1 MPDRNGFGVE
11 SKVGRS
17 DLAET
22 TQPQVNRFD
31 FLSVL
36 VSIIIALGISHI
48 LASAARLIRRR
59 GKVRLYLPTTV
70 WMVTLLLLQVQV
82 WWVAFYR
89 RDIVHWTFF
98 GFLLYLLI
106 PILISLLGYLLV
118 PEFEL
123 EVADDVDLER
133 EYGHNRRWFF
143 GFLGAVVIVSLL
155 EDVLR
160 SGRMDLDLNSCIR
173 LLFLGLSAAGFA
185 IGNRR
190 AQLPVALVFLGT
202 LVCYIG
208 FVFRTL

>member
-1 MPDRNGFGVE
+1 M
-11 SKVGRS
+11 
-17 DLAET
+17 
-22 TQPQVNRFD
+22 NRFD

-59 GKVRLYLPTTV
+59 GKVLLYPPTTV

-123 EVADDVDLER
+123 EVADNVDLER

-143 GFLGAVVIVSLL
+143 GILGTVIIVSLL
-155 EDVLR
+155 EDIFR
-160 SGRMDLDLNSCIR
+160 SGRMDLDLNSGIR
-173 LLFLGLSAAGFA
+173 FLFLGLAVAGFA
-185 IGNRR
+185 VGNRR

-208 FVFRTL
+208 LVFRTL